1 MPFVC
6 ISNFVLCLVDVHAF
20 MIVRLVQ
27 MNSWLN
33 EVGVPKTNL
42 HRSTT
47 TQFSMRPGA
56 DFVGSHPE
64 VEEKVDEIWL
74 FLPVVSGATFCLHC
88 VDDRSAVSFR
98 LRLCVCM

>member
-6 ISNFVLCLVDVHAF
+6 ISNFVLCLVDVHAV

-47 TQFSMRPGA
+47 TQFSMWPGS

-64 VEEKVDEIWL
+64 VAERVDEIWHL
-74 FLPVVSGATFCLHC
+74 YQSCRELPSVFIVLMIGLQSVS
-88 VDDRSAVSFR
+88 D
-98 LRLCVCM
+98 